1 MESLKED
8 DLKDSELL
16 KALRDEMEHS
26 QELDLDEDEEE
37 DGWESEAH
45 KKERTRAKLLEMGM
59 DPAIV
64 DQDPD
69 LVEALMESMLAEEQM
84 AREKAQKA
92 KAEEKA
98 KAAKAEEEEERQR
111 KKEAE
116 EKLRLEMG
124 EEAFAALKPKF
135 TKLDVK
141 VGRNVV
147 F

>member
-16 KALRDEMEHS
+16 KALREEMEHS
-26 QELDLDEDEEE
+26 QELEDLEDDDGEEE
-37 DGWESEAH
+37 GWESEAQ

-84 AREKAQKA
+84 AREQ
-92 KAEEKA
+92 
-98 KAAKAEEEEERQR
+98 
-111 KKEAE
+111 
-116 EKLRLEMG
+116 
-124 EEAFAALKPKF
+124 
-135 TKLDVK
+135 T
-141 VGRNVV
+141 
-147 F
+147 